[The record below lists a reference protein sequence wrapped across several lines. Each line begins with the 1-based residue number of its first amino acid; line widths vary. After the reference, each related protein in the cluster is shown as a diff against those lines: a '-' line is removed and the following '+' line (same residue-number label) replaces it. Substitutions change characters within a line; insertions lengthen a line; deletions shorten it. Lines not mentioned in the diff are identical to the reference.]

1 MIDALVDA
9 LKPGGVHAVYQPLVH
24 LETGQV
30 LGFEALGRGP
40 AGTPLEAPVELLAA
54 AREAGLLAEV
64 DWACRTAAFR
74 GALDAN
80 MGNSSTLFVNVEP
93 DVAVGAPFEHQELL
107 SRVGSELR
115 VVLEVTERAV
125 VSRPAELLRL
135 VDWARDQ
142 SWGIALDDVG
152 SNPLCLALLPFL
164 EPDVIKLD
172 LRVVQ
177 DRPTAEVG
185 LIVSAVMAEAER
197 SGATVVAEGI
207 ETEEHLQAA
216 LALGAVVG
224 QGWMFGRPGPLPSP
238 IPYAADTI
246 PLLRVPGSPAE
257 QTPFS
262 VVRSARPL
270 RQADKRLLLGIAT
283 YLEEQ
288 ATAWHDGPVILSTFD
303 GQDEIEALTLERYA
317 TLAGRG
323 SLVVALGRGMSSEPA
338 PGVVGADLPIEHRL
352 CDEWSV
358 VVVGPHYAGALV
370 ARQRTGAHVG
380 GDAKWDFAVSHDRS
394 LVVAAGRALLRQ
406 VAPDEQHLD
415 GLDSTRPAGEPGIAA
430 PSH

>member
-1 MIDALVDA
+1 MGTVTTSAALREA
-9 LKPGGVHAVYQPLVH
+9 LEPGGIRTVYQSLVH
-24 LETGQV
+24 LETGQI
-30 LGFEALGRGP
+30 LGYEALGRGP
-40 AGTPLEAPVELLAA
+40 EGSPLEAPTELLTA
-54 AREAGLLAEV
+54 ARPAGLLAEV
-64 DWACRTAAFR
+64 DWACRTAAFQ
-74 GALDAN
+74 GALDAG

-93 DVAVGAPFEHQELL
+93 DVAVGAPAGHEDLL
-107 SRVGSELR
+107 HRVGAELR

-125 VSRPAELLRL
+125 ISRPAELLRL

-177 DRPTAEVG
+177 GRPTAEVG

-224 QGWMFGRPGPLPSP
+224 QGWLFGRPGPLPKP
-238 IPYAADTI
+238 VPNAADTI

-262 VVRSARPL
+262 AVRSARPL

-288 ATAWHDGPVILSTFD
+288 ATAWHDGSVILSTFD
-303 GQDEIEALTLERYA
+303 AQDEIEAVTLERYT

-323 SLVVALGRGMSSEPA
+323 SLVVALGRGMSDEPA
-338 PGVVGADLPIEHRL
+338 PGVVGASFPAQHRL
-352 CDEWSV
+352 CEEWSV

-370 ARQRTGAHVG
+370 ARRRNGDHGADEV
-380 GDAKWDFAVSHDRS
+380 WDFAVTHDRS

-406 VAPDEQHLD
+406 VAPDEAKLD
-415 GLDSTRPAGEPGIAA
+415 ALTTTRPAG
-430 PSH
+430 